1 MTFDLDLTFEI
12 MMKTAEGATMDEKL
26 ESPYLAMSKLDN
38 NQEDVPFISSPLVET
53 NDKADLDPKSA
64 DFHMGDRY

>member
-38 NQEDVPFISSPLVET
+38 KQEDGVS
-53 NDKADLDPKSA
+53 NA
-64 DFHMGDRY
+64 